1 MTVKRSL
8 HDRLGQSYGT
18 PRSTEM
24 SVSQEERDLKAAV
37 TAVARQGWSL
47 QSILYYAYNS
57 YGDEIALKEA
67 ATNEMKK
74 QLKETND
81 LLFHQQQRGE

>member
-1 MTVKRSL
+1 MNPEYRRIS
-8 HDRLGQSYGT
+8 DYRT
-18 PRSTEM
+18 PRSPV
-24 SVSQEERDLKAAV
+24 VSISIEKRDLRVAVAAV
-37 TAVARQGWSL
+37 VKQGWSL
-47 QSILYYAYNS
+47 RSILNEVYNL

-67 ATNEMKK
+67 ATNEMKR